1 MLQTGKMINRDDIEG
16 FMETKEQADFWCTC
30 QRKVHSVAEVDGTY
44 QVTFYRDGIDLGT
57 IAYEGKS
64 IHYVD
69 SAVDNWYYDVLTEET
84 IERYRLE
91 R

>member
-1 MLQTGKMINRDDIEG
+1 MLQAGKMINRDDIEG
-16 FMETKEQADFWCTC
+16 FMETKEQADFWGTG
-30 QRKVHSVAEVDGTY
+30 QRKGHSIAEVDGTY

-57 IAYEGKS
+57 IVYEGKS

-84 IERYRLE
+84 IEQYKK
-91 R
+91 